1 MSGLFDPDFAVS
13 PDERFVV
20 YSALHEGESRLL
32 RASTSGGTPEAVTL
46 FPAFTP
52 AYSPDGKRLAYYFL
66 DRASQSYRIGIAPAQ
81 GGPPELVLEAE
92 PPAAGSVILLRDEGL
107 YLNTMPGDRAN
118 VWLQPLDGKPPR
130 RVTDFQE
137 YLVYGF
143 DVSPDGEVPRL
154 QPRAT
159 HPRRAPHQGLPVG
172 RDLPVGAFGRIVRA
186 LTRTT
191 SARRTGSTGASP
203 GPKSPHEG
211 HGRRGEQMKS
221 AVWTGALA
229 VSLLSMPV
237 RPVAAQDPPFERIQ
251 LTRIV
256 VKPGMTREWEAQL
269 KLLNEARAKGKDPV
283 ARSLWQ
289 VGRGG
294 PPRTYFS
301 VIRFNK
307 WAELE
312 SLTMNSDVLAKAF
325 GEREAVRIGDAMGD
339 TIESAQSEVMTV
351 WKGMNSWKDGTWAYA
366 WLTESQVRPAGLP
379 QWEQQV
385 TARVAATKKSP
396 ASPPAVRYRTTLG
409 PSARFITARYFD
421 KWSDVDGWP
430 TLKDVVGQVEADK
443 MDALARGALESGTNY
458 VIRRRAE
465 LSYIPTP

>member
-1 MSGLFDPDFAVS
+1 
-13 PDERFVV
+13 
-20 YSALHEGESRLL
+20 
-32 RASTSGGTPEAVTL
+32 
-46 FPAFTP
+46 
-52 AYSPDGKRLAYYFL
+52 
-66 DRASQSYRIGIAPAQ
+66 
-81 GGPPELVLEAE
+81 
-92 PPAAGSVILLRDEGL
+92 
-107 YLNTMPGDRAN
+107 
-118 VWLQPLDGKPPR
+118 
-130 RVTDFQE
+130 
-137 YLVYGF
+137 
-143 DVSPDGEVPRL
+143 
-154 QPRAT
+154 
-159 HPRRAPHQGLPVG
+159 
-172 RDLPVGAFGRIVRA
+172 
-186 LTRTT
+186 
-191 SARRTGSTGASP
+191 
-203 GPKSPHEG
+203 
-211 HGRRGEQMKS
+211 MKS

-351 WKGMNSWKDGTWAYA
+351 WKGMNSWKDGTWTYA

-443 MDALARGALESGTNY
+443 MDALARGALESGSQY